1 MQLPKRKLGKYAQ
14 GDEDFVMSKSKYDEI
29 EREVEKLNKK
39 QPGAAKE
46 VSRLAELG
54 DFSENVEYQ
63 IAKGRLRGI
72 MNAILKLEN
81 QLKNAEVVEHTGKS
95 DTVSIGSTVTI
106 SDAHKDKIYTI
117 LGALEVDLDK
127 GIISH
132 NSPIGVALLGKK
144 VGDSLEF
151 RGTEYKVVSVE

>member
-29 EREVEKLNKK
+29 EREVEKLKKK

-106 SDAHKDKIYTI
+106 
-117 LGALEVDLDK
+117 
-127 GIISH
+127 
-132 NSPIGVALLGKK
+132 
-144 VGDSLEF
+144 
-151 RGTEYKVVSVE
+151 